1 MTVGRDAF
9 VGAGT
14 TVTKD
19 VPRGALALT
28 RVKQVNVEGW
38 ADRFREAQAKRKKNA
53 EGNGGGGEH

>member
-1 MTVGRDAF
+1 MPGRAPRR
-9 VGAGT
+9 VIHRVTPGS

-38 ADRFREAQAKRKKNA
+38 ADRFREAVARRKKP
-53 EGNGGGGEH
+53 GDEH